1 MVLIS
6 RLVSRTWKGAQ
17 RFGTLSPKFSV
28 IFAGRVGIFPQHLGF
43 FGRSSTN
50 LFEDPEGSNSPPT
63 TSGLLHPQS
72 RLTVAS
78 IVASG
83 RLPDPALGIISELD
97 AAIKVISKSNHGK
110 ERICEYILNEV
121 LGILATNCSPLT
133 NSLPGLHQIID

>member
-1 MVLIS
+1 MALTLHSVFKTWRVVPKFGILS
-6 RLVSRTWKGAQ
+6 LKCSDTFVGKVSE
-17 RFGTLSPKFSV
+17 TLS
-28 IFAGRVGIFPQHLGF
+28 IITNHLILT
-43 FGRSSTN
+43 SI
-50 LFEDPEGSNSPPT
+50 LDLEGSTSPPIVA
-63 TSGLLHPQS
+63 GLMPSQS

-121 LGILATNCSPLT
+121 PYLLA
-133 NSLPGLHQIID
+133 G